1 MSALLPSLFFLV
13 LFSGPHIG
21 HMVEQGLCGLSG
33 LRTLSLLSN
42 YYLFHQREYH
52 FLVVLCTPSGFL
64 LSLGFARTC
73 RSLFLS
79 QPVTWWGHRFHA
91 AHHRCRPLRML
102 DPTPLSAFL
111 IEQQGQKER
120 LHGEFRL

>member
-1 MSALLPSLFFLV
+1 VSALLPSLFFLV

-52 FLVVLCTPSGFL
+52 FLVVLCTFRVFVVPWVCAYVPLPFPFPTGNMVGTPFSR
-64 LSLGFARTC
+64 RT
-73 RSLFLS
+73 
-79 QPVTWWGHRFHA
+79 
-91 AHHRCRPLRML
+91 PLRML